1 VPGRYEFGCF
11 HDRDGPGRALRA
23 NILSLVTFYTR
34 GGGRIG
40 AIGCASWPEVLES
53 PGLRMAFA
61 HRNSGIF
68 YRNCSDRKI
77 MLTGLV
83 ELPIWG
89 YIAVTLVVTHIT
101 IVGVTIYLHRA
112 MAHRAV
118 VLHPIVSHF
127 FRLWLWLT
135 TGQVTREWMA
145 VHRKHHAK
153 VETEEDPHSPQVYGI
168 LTVLLQG
175 TELYRAGVRD
185 RAAIERYGH
194 GAPDDWLERNV
205 YTRHSG
211 KGYFLAMALNVL
223 LFGPIGLTIWAVQM
237 LWIPVTAAGVING
250 IGHWW
255 GYRNYETADASTNI
269 VPFGIIIGGEE
280 LHNNHHA
287 FASSAKLSNKWWE
300 FDIGWFYIRLMELLG
315 LARVKKVAPK
325 PVIVPGKA
333 RIDLDSVKGVIGNRM
348 QVMSQY
354 AKNVLGTV
362 YEEELDRV
370 GLTGRPLL
378 RRVKTLLV
386 REESLLS
393 IDARARLDAAL
404 DHSQA
409 LQTVY
414 QYKRN
419 LQAIW
424 QERTASHERLL
435 QSLQEWCR
443 AAEASGIRAL
453 QEFART
459 LPMYSVSPA

>member
-1 VPGRYEFGCF
+1 
-11 HDRDGPGRALRA
+11 
-23 NILSLVTFYTR
+23 
-34 GGGRIG
+34 
-40 AIGCASWPEVLES
+40 
-53 PGLRMAFA
+53 
-61 HRNSGIF
+61 
-68 YRNCSDRKI
+68 
-77 MLTGLV
+77 MLTGLL

-89 YIAVTLVVTHIT
+89 YIAVALVATHIT
-101 IVGVTIYLHRA
+101 IAGVTIYLHRA

-118 VLHPIVSHF
+118 DLHPLVSHF

-135 TGQVTREWMA
+135 TGQVTREWIA

-153 VETEEDPHSPQVYGI
+153 VETEEDPHSPQIHGI
-168 LTVLLQG
+168 RKLLLQG
-175 TELYRAGVRD
+175 TELYRIGVKD
-185 RAAIERYGH
+185 QATLERYGH

-211 KGYFLAMALNVL
+211 KGYYLTLALNVI

-300 FDIGWFYIRLMELLG
+300 FDIGWLYIRLMEMLG
-315 LARVKKVAPK
+315 LAKVKKTAPE

-333 RIDLDSVKGVIGNRM
+333 FVDLDSVKGVIGNRM

-354 AKNVLGTV
+354 ANNVLSKV
-362 YEEELDRV
+362 YKEELDRADHAK
-370 GLTGRPLL
+370 RPSL
-378 RRVKTLLV
+378 RHVKSLLV

-393 IDARARLDAAL
+393 IDARQRLEAAL
-404 DHSQA
+404 NDSQA

-414 QYKRN
+414 QYKRR

-435 QSLQEWCR
+435 HSLQEWCR
-443 AAEASGIRAL
+443 EAEESGIRAL

-459 LPMYSVSPA
+459 LAMYSVKPA

>member
-1 VPGRYEFGCF
+1 
-11 HDRDGPGRALRA
+11 
-23 NILSLVTFYTR
+23 
-34 GGGRIG
+34 
-40 AIGCASWPEVLES
+40 
-53 PGLRMAFA
+53 
-61 HRNSGIF
+61 
-68 YRNCSDRKI
+68 
-77 MLTGLV
+77 MLTGLL
-83 ELPIWG
+83 ELPIWA
-89 YIAVTLVVTHIT
+89 YIVVTLVATHIT
-101 IVGVTIYLHRA
+101 IAAVTIYLHRS

-118 VLHPIVSHF
+118 DLHPVVSHF

-135 TGQVTREWMA
+135 TGMVTRQWVA

-153 VETEEDPHSPQVYGI
+153 VETEEDPHSPQVHGI
-168 LTVLLQG
+168 RKLLLQG

-185 RAAIERYGH
+185 QETLERYGH
-194 GAPDDWLERNV
+194 GAPDDWIERNV
-205 YTRHSG
+205 YTRHCD
-211 KGYFLAMALNVL
+211 KGYLLMLVINVI
-223 LFGPIGLTIWAVQM
+223 LFGPIGLTMWAVQM

-269 VPFGIIIGGEE
+269 LPFGIVIGGEE

-287 FASSAKLSNKWWE
+287 FASSAKLSSKWWE
-300 FDIGWFYIRLMELLG
+300 FDIGWLYIRLMEMLG
-315 LARVKKVAPK
+315 LSRVKKTAPE

-333 RIDLDSVKGVIGNRM
+333 RVDLDSVKGVISNRL

-354 AKNVLGTV
+354 AKNVLGKV
-362 YEEELDRV
+362 YEEEL
-370 GLTGRPLL
+370 GRADQAKRSLL

-393 IDARARLDAAL
+393 IDARERLEAAL
-404 DHSQA
+404 DHSHA

-414 QYKRN
+414 QYKGR

-443 AAEASGIRAL
+443 EAEESGIRAL
-453 QEFART
+453 QEFAKT
-459 LPMYSVSPA
+459 LPMYSVKPA